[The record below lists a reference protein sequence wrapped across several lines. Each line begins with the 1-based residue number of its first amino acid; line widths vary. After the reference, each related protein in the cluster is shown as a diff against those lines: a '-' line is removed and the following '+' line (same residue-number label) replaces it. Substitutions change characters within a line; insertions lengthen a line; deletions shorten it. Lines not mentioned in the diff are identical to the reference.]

1 MSAHAEVMDLVAQMK
16 SAEQPF
22 VLATVVRTVSVTAAK
37 AGAKAIIRP
46 DGTIVAGWIGG
57 GCARGAVLKAAREAL
72 LDGEPRMVSVQPENL
87 LAELGVKPGDNRE
100 GIRFASNMC
109 PSKGTMDIFV
119 EPVLPHPSLV
129 IFGASPVAMSL
140 AAQARQLGYHVTLAA
155 PAADI
160 AAEPDAHVIVDGFAP
175 RYLNE
180 ARRFVVVSTQGKG
193 DEAALRA
200 ALAIKAEYHAFVGS
214 RRKMAALREKLVAGG
229 IAREA
234 IDRVKA
240 PAGLDLGAITP
251 EEIAMSILAE
261 ITVERRRGQRAANPV
276 PANKDSTMQMNDS
289 QRIPAPKEKV
299 WAALNDPEILKQC
312 IPGCQSLDMSSADRD
327 DRDRRV
333 QGRAGEGDLRRQGDA
348 VRSRSA
354 EQLSDFGRGLRR
366 RCRLCKRRR
375 AVRLEAEGPDVTVLH
390 YDVDAQI
397 GGKLAQLGSRLIDST
412 AKKLAGEFF
421 ASFGQVVGGTAAAP
435 AEAAPKGWLGKLTGA
450 V

>member
-1 MSAHAEVMDLVAQMK
+1 MTAHVEVMDLVAQMK
-16 SAEQPF
+16 AAEQPF
-22 VLATVVRTVSVTAAK
+22 VLATVVCTVSVTAAK

-87 LAELGVKPGDNRE
+87 LAELGVRPGDNRE

-175 RYLNE
+175 RYSTRR
-180 ARRFVVVSTQGKG
+180 RRFVVVSTQGKG

-229 IAREA
+229 
-234 IDRVKA
+234 
-240 PAGLDLGAITP
+240 
-251 EEIAMSILAE
+251 
-261 ITVERRRGQRAANPV
+261 
-276 PANKDSTMQMNDS
+276 
-289 QRIPAPKEKV
+289 
-299 WAALNDPEILKQC
+299 
-312 IPGCQSLDMSSADRD
+312 
-327 DRDRRV
+327 
-333 QGRAGEGDLRRQGDA
+333 
-348 VRSRSA
+348 SR
-354 EQLSDFGRGLRR
+354 
-366 RCRLCKRRR
+366 
-375 AVRLEAEGPDVTVLH
+375 
-390 YDVDAQI
+390 
-397 GGKLAQLGSRLIDST
+397 
-412 AKKLAGEFF
+412 
-421 ASFGQVVGGTAAAP
+421 
-435 AEAAPKGWLGKLTGA
+435 
-450 V
+450 